1 MPLTKLQFR
10 PGINR
15 ETTSYSN
22 EGGWFDMDKV
32 RFRFGFPEKIG
43 GWEKTSSTYFLG
55 TCRALHPWV
64 ALNGERYLGV
74 GTHLKYYINEGGG
87 YNDITPIRATT
98 AAGDVTFQTYKALM
112 LNLSGSLDISI
123 DQTEIGPLLYFGGG
137 SLPET
142 GFVKI
147 DDEIISYAAIS
158 GTTLQGC
165 LRGQKGTDAATHTGL
180 VIEVSFSTIVVTDT
194 NHGALAND
202 FVTFSGAASINAS
215 GNVGSVAVTSGL
227 STGSSTFNDVGQT
240 STSGSGTGAKFNITA
255 NSSNNTYTVNYVEKG
270 GSGYADNDTITI
282 AGTSLGGATPTNDLV
297 LTVTTLAGTITST
310 ILNQEY
316 EISYVPNDNS
326 YYINAR
332 TEEALASITTT
343 DGINDTLVFANISS
357 GSGAGGASTV
367 GTYQINTGLDTTITG
382 TGWGAG
388 TWSRGT
394 WGSAASLIASGQTLR
409 IWSHDNF
416 GEDLLINVRDAGI
429 YYWDKTNGTSTRAV
443 AISDLAGA
451 NTAPTIAKK
460 VLVSDRDR
468 HVIAFGCDS
477 QLDIGT
483 QDPLLIRF
491 SDQGSITDWAATAT
505 NTAGDLRLGSGS
517 EIVTAIETR
526 QQVLVFTDVSLHA
539 MQFLGPPFTFGINTV
554 SENIT
559 IAGPLAAIAI
569 EDQVYWMGAEE
580 FYVYG
585 GAVQRLPCTVRDFVF
600 SDINTDQLE
609 KVTASTNTAFSEIW
623 WFYPSASSTECNKYV
638 VYNYQQQIWYY
649 GSLNRTVWLDRGV
662 ESFPIAA
669 STDHALY
676 YHERGFDDGS
686 TAPATAITSFIES
699 SQMSLGEGDN
709 FVFLRR
715 LIPDLTFRDST
726 AVTPSATM
734 TLEARNYPGGAYL
747 QTNSKTVTKTASV
760 PVEQWTNQ
768 VNVRLRG
775 RSFAF
780 KIETTETGVGWRLGS
795 PRVDVQPDGM
805 R

>member
-32 RFRFGFPEKIG
+32 RFRFGYPEKIG
-43 GWEKTSSTYFLG
+43 GWEKTSATYFLG

-64 ALNGERYLGV
+64 ALQGERYLGV

-87 YNDITPIRATT
+87 YNDITPIRVTT
-98 AAGDVTFQTYKALM
+98 SAGDVTFSASANTLGANVAIGDTSITLTSA
-112 LNLSGSLDISI
+112 SG
-123 DQTEIGPLLYFGGG
+123 F
-137 SLPET
+137 PES
-142 GFVKI
+142 GRIKI
-147 DDEIISYAAIS
+147 NSEIITYAAVS
-158 GTTLQGC
+158 GNVLQGC
-165 LRGQKGTDAATHTGL
+165 LRGQSSTTEAAHTSGDAVLCATLIVTDA
-180 VIEVSFSTIVVTDT
+180 D
-194 NHGALAND
+194 HGVLEND
-202 FVTFSGAASINAS
+202 FVTYSGAATL
-215 GNVGSVAVTSGL
+215 GG
-227 STGSSTFNDVGQT
+227 
-240 STSGSGTGAKFNITA
+240 NITA
-255 NSSNNTYTVNYVEKG
+255 AV
-270 GSGYADNDTITI
+270 
-282 AGTSLGGATPTNDLV
+282 
-297 LTVTTLAGTITST
+297 
-310 ILNQEY
+310 LNQEY
-316 EISYVPNDNS
+316 QVLSKVNANS
-326 YYINAR
+326 YLIEAR
-332 TEEALASITTT
+332 EEASLPSITTT
-343 DGINDTLVFANISS
+343 TGYTPTYVFASTSDSGNGGSS
-357 GSGAGGASTV
+357 VVGA
-367 GTYQINTGLDTTITG
+367 YQINTGLDTTIVG

-394 WGSAASLIASGQTLR
+394 WGSAASLAASGQTLR

-429 YYWDKTNGTSTRAV
+429 YYWDKTNGVSTRAV
-443 AISDLAGA
+443 AISDLTGA

-468 HVIAFGCDS
+468 HVIAFGCDP
-477 QLDIGT
+477 QDNIGT

-491 SDQGSITDWAATAT
+491 SDQESITDWAATAT

-517 EIVTAIETR
+517 EIITAVETR

-559 IAGPLAAIAI
+559 IASPLSAIAI

-580 FYVYG
+580 FYVYAG
-585 GAVQRLPCTVRDFVF
+585 NVQRLPCSVRDYVF

-609 KVTASTNTAFSEIW
+609 KVTASTNTAFSEVW
-623 WFYPSASSTECNKYV
+623 WFYPSASSTECDKYV

-676 YHERGFDDGS
+676 FHERGFDDGS
-686 TAPATAITSFIES
+686 TAPASAITSFIES
-699 SQMSLGEGDN
+699 SQMSLGDGDN
-709 FVFLRR
+709 FVFLRK

-726 AVTPSATM
+726 AAAPSATM
-734 TLEARNYPGGAYL
+734 TLQTRNYPGGQYL
-747 QTNSKTVTKTASV
+747 QTNSKTVSKTASV
-760 PVEQWTNQ
+760 PVEQWTNE
-768 VNVRLRG
+768 VNMRLRG

-780 KIETTETGVGWRLGS
+780 KIETTDTGVGWRLGS
-795 PRVDVQPDGM
+795 PRVEVQPDGM

>member
-43 GWEKTSSTYFLG
+43 GWEKSSSTYFLG

-64 ALNGERYLGV
+64 ALQGERYLGV

-87 YNDITPIRATT
+87 YNDITPIRVTT
-98 AAGDVTFQTYKALM
+98 SSGDVTFAAADGTLGAAVA
-112 LNLSGSLDISI
+112 II
-123 DQTEIGPLLYFGGG
+123 DTTITLT
-137 SLPET
+137 STT
-142 GFVKI
+142 GFPDTGIIKI
-147 DDEIISYAAIS
+147 NSEIISYANIS
-158 GTTLQGC
+158 GNDLIGCTRGIRGTTAAAHSSSDVVTCATLIV
-165 LRGQKGTDAATHTGL
+165 TDA
-180 VIEVSFSTIVVTDT
+180 D
-194 NHGALAND
+194 HGAQEND
-202 FVTFSGAASINAS
+202 FVTFSGAVTL
-215 GNVGSVAVTSGL
+215 GNV
-227 STGSSTFNDVGQT
+227 
-240 STSGSGTGAKFNITA
+240 ITA
-255 NSSNNTYTVNYVEKG
+255 
-270 GSGYADNDTITI
+270 D
-282 AGTSLGGATPTNDLV
+282 
-297 LTVTTLAGTITST
+297 

-316 EISYVPNDNS
+316 QVTFVKDVNTF
-326 YYINAR
+326 YINAR
-332 TEEALASITTT
+332 EEAAISTITTST
-343 DGINDTLVFANISS
+343 GIDDTLVFATSTDTGNGGSS
-357 GSGAGGASTV
+357 VVGA
-367 GTYQINTGLDTTITG
+367 YQITTGLDTTIVG
-382 TGWGAG
+382 AGWGAG
-388 TWSRGT
+388 TWSRGA
-394 WGSAASLIASGQTLR
+394 WGSAASLTAAGQTLR

-416 GEDLLINVRDAGI
+416 GEDLLINVRDEGI
-429 YYWDKTNGTSTRAV
+429 FYWDKTNGVSTRAV
-443 AISDLAGA
+443 AISDLTGA

-460 VLVSDRDR
+460 VIVSDRDR
-468 HVIAFGCDS
+468 HVIAFGCDP
-477 QLDIGT
+477 QDDIGT

-491 SDQGSITDWAATAT
+491 SDQESITDWAATAT

-585 GAVQRLPCTVRDFVF
+585 GNVQRLPCTVRDYVF

-623 WFYPSASSTECNKYV
+623 WFYPSASSTECDKYI

-649 GSLNRTVWLDRGV
+649 GSMARTCWLDRGV
-662 ESFPIAA
+662 ESFPVAA

-676 YHERGFDDGS
+676 FHERGFDDGS
-686 TAPATAITSFIES
+686 TSPASAITSYIES
-699 SQMSLGEGDN
+699 SQMSIGEGDQ

-726 AVTPSATM
+726 AATPQATM
-734 TLEARNYPGGAYL
+734 TLEARNFPGGPYL
-747 QTNSKTVTKTASV
+747 QTNSKTVSKTASV

-780 KIETTETGVGWRLGS
+780 KIETSDTGVAWRLGS
-795 PRVDVQPDGM
+795 PRVEVQPDGM